1 MTPPEVHPE
10 VSAAVPHR
18 ASDLV
23 DRTHLLNSKQMAR
36 FCAEGFL
43 RFDELV
49 PSEINE
55 ASIKEFEEKPW
66 PLGGGY
72 RGEPLATKW
81 VGSPGI
87 GAMLAMPEVR
97 GIIQSLV
104 GPGPF
109 YDHHQVHTV
118 PPRQKEG
125 QIWHADAIIDTRTHF
140 DVQLFYFP
148 HDTPRE
154 MGGTMILP
162 GSHFRFINESDI
174 ARYQNFQGQLPM
186 VCKAG
191 TLMVCHHGIWHCA
204 QPNKTERTRYMFKLR
219 LNPKV
224 KQQRLWNTDDLHD
237 EEVGRNLSIDHGWY
251 GSEVRIEYVN
261 RIRLWRY
268 LTGNETFDMHY
279 WLGRLENTPENLLQT
294 V

>member
-1 MTPPEVHPE
+1 MSQAMTEPAA
-10 VSAAVPHR
+10 SA
-18 ASDLV
+18 LV
-23 DRTHLLNSKQMAR
+23 DKKYLLNSKQMAR
-36 FCAEGFL
+36 FAAEGFL

-49 PSEINE
+49 PREIND
-55 ASIKEFEEKPW
+55 AAMKEYAEKPW
-66 PLGGGY
+66 PHGGGY
-72 RGEPLATKW
+72 RGEPLSNKW
-81 VGSPGI
+81 VDSPGI

-104 GPGPF
+104 GPAPF

-118 PPRQKEG
+118 GPNHKEG
-125 QIWHADAIIDTRTHF
+125 QIWHADAIIDTRLHF
-140 DVQLFYFP
+140 DVQLFYFA

-204 QPNKTERTRYMFKLR
+204 QPNKTDRTRYMFKLR

-224 KQQRLWNTDDLHD
+224 RQLRLWNTDDLS
-237 EEVGRNLSIDHGWY
+237 EPEVIQNLTIDHGWY
-251 GSEVRIEYVN
+251 GNEVRIEHVN
-261 RIRLWRY
+261 RIRFWRF
-268 LTGNETFDMHY
+268 LTGDEKFDFAY
-279 WLGRLENTPENLLQT
+279 WMGRLENMPENVLQ
-294 V
+294 VS